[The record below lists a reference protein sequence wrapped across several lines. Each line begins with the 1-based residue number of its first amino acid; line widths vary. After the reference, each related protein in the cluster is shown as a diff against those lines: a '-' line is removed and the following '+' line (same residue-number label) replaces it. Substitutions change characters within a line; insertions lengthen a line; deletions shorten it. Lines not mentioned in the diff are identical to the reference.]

1 MELLKSFDSDDDV
14 EFVETFFNVVQ
25 HVHAEESSNAARTRA
40 VVNRDRQAAH
50 DLLVRDYFA
59 DNCLYNDD
67 SFERRFRLNKAIFLR
82 ISNALESRYDLFKQK
97 PDARGRMS
105 FSSIQK
111 CAAALRYLGYGIAF
125 DASDEYLKISERT
138 AVECVDW
145 FSACV
150 YEVFHEEYLRKPT
163 QRDIERLYSA
173 HEERH
178 GFPGM
183 LGSLDCTHVAW
194 EKCPTAWRGQFTRGD
209 IGGPTI
215 ILEAVASQDLWIW
228 HAFFGVAGS
237 NNDLNVLGQSPL
249 FNDIWTG
256 KAPDM
261 TFTVNGHAYKYGY
274 YLGDGIYPDYSTL
287 MKAYSVP
294 RSEKAKLF
302 TKKQESARK
311 DIERAFG
318 VLKQTWH
325 VVKYATR
332 LWDKERIKRMV
343 LACIIMHN
351 MIIEDEG
358 RAICTYDPNDV
369 VVPIEEFVPGT
380 NAFLERV
387 VEIHNSETCFNLR
400 EDVAEHLYQHSMND
414 D

>member
-1 MELLKSFDSDDDV
+1 MEFLKSFDSDDDV

-67 SFERRFRLNKAIFLR
+67 SFERRFRLNNAIFLR
-82 ISNALESRYDLFKQK
+82 ISNALKSRYDFFKQK
-97 PDARGRMS
+97 PDARRRMG

-183 LGSLDCTHVAW
+183 LGSLDCTHVVW
-194 EKCPTAWRGQFTRGD
+194 EKCPTAWR
-209 IGGPTI
+209 
-215 ILEAVASQDLWIW
+215 A
-228 HAFFGVAGS
+228 GV
-237 NNDLNVLGQSPL
+237 NNDLNVLGPSPL

-261 TFTVNGHAYKYGY
+261 TFTVNRHAYKYGY

-294 RSEKAKLF
+294 RSEKAKFF

-311 DIERAFG
+311 DIKRAFG

-400 EDVAEHLYQHSMND
+400 EDVAEHLYQHSMKD

>member
-1 MELLKSFDSDDDV
+1 MDSTKHIEFLKAFDSDDDV
-14 EFVETFFNVVQ
+14 EFVDTFFNVVQ
-25 HVHAEESSNAARTRA
+25 HIHDEESSNAARTRA

-82 ISNALESRYDLFKQK
+82 ISNALESRYDFFKRK

-125 DASDEYLKISERT
+125 DAADEYLKVSERT

-178 GFPGM
+178 GFPGI

-209 IGGPTI
+209 I
-215 ILEAVASQDLWIW
+215 
-228 HAFFGVAGS
+228 AGS
-237 NNDLNVLGQSPL
+237 NNDLNVLGHSPL
-249 FNDIWTG
+249 FNDILTG
-256 KAPDM
+256 KAPDL
-261 TFTVNGHAYKYGY
+261 TFTVNGHAYKYNY
-274 YLGDGIYPDYSTL
+274 CLGDGIYPNYSTL
-287 MKAYSVP
+287 TKAYSVP
-294 RSEKAKLF
+294 RSGKAMFF

-311 DIERAFG
+311 DMERAFG
-318 VLKQTWH
+318 VLKQ
-325 VVKYATR
+325 
-332 LWDKERIKRMV
+332 
-343 LACIIMHN
+343 
-351 MIIEDEG
+351 
-358 RAICTYDPNDV
+358 
-369 VVPIEEFVPGT
+369 
-380 NAFLERV
+380 
-387 VEIHNSETCFNLR
+387 S
-400 EDVAEHLYQHSMND
+400 
-414 D
+414 

>member
-1 MELLKSFDSDDDV
+1 MVVAGYIYSFDSDDDV

-25 HVHAEESSNAARTRA
+25 HVHAEESLNAGRTRA

-59 DNCLYNDD
+59 DNCIYNDD

-82 ISNALESRYDLFKQK
+82 ISNALESRYDFFKQK
-97 PDARGRMS
+97 PDARGRMG

-111 CAAALRYLGYGIAF
+111 CAAALRYLGYDIAF
-125 DASDEYLKISERT
+125 DASDEYLKVSERT

-150 YEVFHEEYLRKPT
+150 YEVFHEEYLHKPT

-194 EKCPTAWRGQFTRGD
+194 EKCPSAWRGQFTRGD
-209 IGGPTI
+209 IGEPTI

-261 TFTVNGHAYKYGY
+261 TFT
-274 YLGDGIYPDYSTL
+274 
-287 MKAYSVP
+287 
-294 RSEKAKLF
+294 
-302 TKKQESARK
+302 ESARK

-400 EDVAEHLYQHSMND
+400 EDVVEHLYQHSMND

>member
-1 MELLKSFDSDDDV
+1 MEFLKSFDSDDDV

-25 HVHAEESSNAARTRA
+25 HVHAEESSNAARTRT

-67 SFERRFRLNKAIFLR
+67 SFKRRFRLNKAIFLR
-82 ISNALESRYDLFKQK
+82 ISNALESRYDFFKQK
-97 PDARGRMS
+97 PDARGRMG

-150 YEVFHEEYLRKPT
+150 YEVFTKNICVNLLNVILR
-163 QRDIERLYSA
+163 DYIRLMK
-173 HEERH
+173 R
-178 GFPGM
+178 GMDFP
-183 LGSLDCTHVAW
+183 
-194 EKCPTAWRGQFTRGD
+194 FTRGD
-209 IGGPTI
+209 IGEPTI

-256 KAPDM
+256 KAPNM

-311 DIERAFG
+311 DIERTFG
-318 VLKQTWH
+318 VLKQTCGKYPML
-325 VVKYATR
+325 VVMECGA
-332 LWDKERIKRMV
+332 
-343 LACIIMHN
+343 
-351 MIIEDEG
+351 
-358 RAICTYDPNDV
+358 
-369 VVPIEEFVPGT
+369 
-380 NAFLERV
+380 
-387 VEIHNSETCFNLR
+387 
-400 EDVAEHLYQHSMND
+400 DVAPTTYVVIHQ
-414 D
+414 